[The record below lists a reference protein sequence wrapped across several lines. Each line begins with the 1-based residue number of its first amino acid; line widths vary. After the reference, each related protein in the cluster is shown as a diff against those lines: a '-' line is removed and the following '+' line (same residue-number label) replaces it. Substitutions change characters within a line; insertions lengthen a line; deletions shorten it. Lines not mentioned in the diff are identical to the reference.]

1 MLGSKAA
8 IQVGAWKDLEVLPDE
23 DFPGQGDWSAASK
36 PGKKGLE
43 VNKDAVSDADVEPF
57 RASQGGRGWTD
68 DHPVLR
74 AGAERGGPC
83 RTPGKRQP

>member
-1 MLGSKAA
+1 MG
-8 IQVGAWKDLEVLPDE
+8 VWKDLEVLPDE

-57 RASQGGRGWTD
+57 RASQG
-68 DHPVLR
+68 
-74 AGAERGGPC
+74 RGGDGQMI
-83 RTPGKRQP
+83 TPF